1 MKREQSGF
9 TLLEVIAAILLTAL
23 AMVAVFPY
31 LDRVFLLAHEP
42 ATTLQEAFALQTAME
57 HLVAWDGAN
66 TNDPERLQQYLQT
79 HPVFMGQRVVS
90 NLFVAFTTDG
100 QLDTSPATNVLLLV
114 GLQNTSTLET
124 VTRLFAPP
132 P

>member
-1 MKREQSGF
+1 M
-9 TLLEVIAAILLTAL
+9 LEVIAAILLTAL

-90 NLFVAFTTDG
+90 NLFVGFTTDG